1 MSFSKAITSGLPL
14 FLFIAS
20 WILPTAVIAQSG
32 PAGRLTGVIQDTSG
46 AVMPGVA
53 VTARNVGTGLNRT
66 VTSDGEGRWTIAG
79 LPVGSYHVTYEIKG
93 FKKLT
98 KEGVAVEAA
107 VVGTIDAQLEVEAAP
122 GEEVTVTENV
132 LLVNPDT
139 ASTYRQI
146 SSQELLQV
154 PTSTRSF
161 THLLSAEAGISADLP
176 PVLGNG
182 NGNISPSVNGTRT
195 TSTSLQFNGV
205 DATNL
210 TSNEGS
216 LTDNI
221 SPAPET
227 LQEVKLQTSLY
238 DASTGRSGG
247 GNFQLITKS
256 GTNQL
261 HGAAYWYVQNEKFNA
276 NDFFFNK
283 DGIDKPRARRN
294 EGGFAL
300 GGPVVKDKTFF
311 FGGYQRTQASTAF
324 VPTAQSLPV
333 LPEALSLISGQR
345 TASNIVS
352 AFKTLNSAFPL
363 TEAQISPIALS
374 LLNIKNPV
382 TGDFF
387 IPGPR
392 ANGTRVGNDPTASGF
407 TGGNPFIRQRNVSPA
422 EFQQDQFTAKIDHQ
436 FGVNNRLSGTFF
448 FANFPGF
455 DPFPDPSSLASPVT
469 LLRNDRN
476 RTLAINDVRTFTP
489 TLINEA
495 RFGLFFLNN
504 TRRQDD
510 PFLAITNDS
519 IGVPNPANFYD
530 KSNATTRLGHYV
542 GRNFLQNLS
551 WGGPN
556 DSFNLRDQK
565 TYSFADNVSW
575 IKGAHN
581 VRIGGEYK
589 RHFFNTNLPE
599 EQATEFEKFDNFT
612 QFLAG
617 FGTEG
622 DTQFGITDK
631 RFRMNDLSWYLAD
644 DWKVSRKLTLNLGVR
659 WDWFGWPTERAG
671 RIGNVDFEA
680 INNTENPA
688 NAFIVPNNVQNT
700 GFAAIDQSIA
710 TSIKADNNHTLRG
723 QDLNN
728 LAPRFGFAYSPFDS
742 NKLVLRGGY
751 GFFFDRPSAAFINT
765 VFSNYPFLREVE
777 VTAPTGRVPLGTA
790 FSQQDPTYPF
800 RSYLPNRIQYN
811 ANGTYTIRDG
821 TPVTRGS
828 DGSLNA
834 ADLATGLPALGNVAE
849 TFEFRAIDRDLRTPY
864 VQQWNLG
871 IQYEFAKDVLF
882 EARYVG
888 TKGTKLLQAT
898 AFNQSFDM
906 NDSGTPDHVFDRFVR
921 SYDAAYQKQLQ
932 LTGNPN
938 ILRGPL
944 KSGSTAKERGA
955 GVAFGFPNSVTGR
968 ALDYNLS
975 NPAGN
980 VLGFEARGPIM
991 GFNIPEAVLLQSSS
1005 NSIYNALQL
1014 NLTKRM
1020 SRGLQFNTSYT
1031 WSRSIDNNS
1040 SDPGSTA
1047 GGGKPDV
1054 PNAGFV
1060 VQGDQRNLAMNRA
1073 VSDFDRSHRLSASFV
1088 YELPT
1093 RGSNSR
1099 WIKGWSL
1106 SGFTQVQSGSPFSI
1120 FSAEPELAN
1129 VSQYT
1134 SLTRGSGGL
1143 YRLGFGRPN
1152 INGTLDQLQQQ
1163 GADPTEQFFNAS
1175 VLRSPLGGFGNLG
1188 RNVLRNNSQKRFDV
1202 SLAKNTTLKESLAFE
1217 FRWDVFNAFNNVN
1230 FATPGND
1237 LQDATDFGKI
1247 LNTIGGPRVMQFGLR
1262 LVF

>member
-1 MSFSKAITSGLPL
+1 MSCSKAITRWLPL

-20 WILPTAVIAQSG
+20 WVLPPAAIAQSG
-32 PAGRLTGVIQDTSG
+32 PAGRLTGVIQDASG

-53 VTARNVGTGLNRT
+53 VTARNVGTGQNRT
-66 VTSDGEGRWTIAG
+66 VTSDAEGRWTVAA
-79 LPVGSYHVTYEIKG
+79 LPVGSYQVTYEIKG

-107 VVGTIDAQLEVEAAP
+107 VARTIDAQLEVEAAP

-132 LLVNPDT
+132 LLVTPDT

-221 SPAPET
+221 APAPET

-256 GTNQL
+256 GTNRL

-276 NDFFFNK
+276 NDFFFNR

-333 LPEALSLISGQR
+333 LPEALSLIGGQR

-352 AFKTLNSAFPL
+352 AFRTLNPAFPL
-363 TEAQISPIALS
+363 TEAQISPIALG

-392 ANGTRVGNDPTASGF
+392 ANGTRVGTDPTANNF
-407 TGGNPFIRQRNVSPA
+407 AGGNPFVRQRNVSPA
-422 EFQQDQFTAKIDHQ
+422 EFTQDQFTAKIDQ
-436 FGVNNRLSGTFF
+436 QLGVNNRLSGTFF

-476 RTLAINDVRTFTP
+476 RTLALNDVHTFTP

-519 IGVPNPANFYD
+519 VGVPNPANFYD

-542 GRNFLQNLS
+542 GRNFLQNFS

-581 VRIGGEYK
+581 IRIGGEYK

-622 DTQFGITDK
+622 DTQFGVTDK

-659 WDWFGWPTERAG
+659 WDWFGWPTERDG
-671 RIGNVDFEA
+671 RIGNVDFSA
-680 INNTENPA
+680 INNLDNPV

-710 TSIKADNNHTLRG
+710 AAIKADNNHTLRG

-728 LAPRFGFAYSPFDS
+728 LAPRFGFAFSPFES
-742 NKLVLRGGY
+742 NRLVLRGGY
-751 GFFFDRPSAAFINT
+751 GIFFDRPSAAFINT

-790 FSQQDPTYPF
+790 FSQQDPAFPF
-800 RSYLPNRIQYN
+800 RGYLPNRIMYN
-811 ANGTYTIRDG
+811 TNGTYTIRDG
-821 TPVTRGS
+821 TPVTRGA
-828 DGSLNA
+828 DGVLNA
-834 ADLATGLPALGNVAE
+834 VDPATGLPALGNVAE

-864 VQQWNLG
+864 VQQWNFG
-871 IQYEFAKDVLF
+871 IQYEFAKDLLF
-882 EARYVG
+882 EARYLG
-888 TKGTKLLQAT
+888 TKGAKLLQAT
-898 AFNQSFDM
+898 AFNQGYDL
-906 NDSGTPDHVFDRFVR
+906 NDPNTPDFVLDRFVKA
-921 SYDAAYQKQLQ
+921 YDAAYRKQVE
-932 LTGNPN
+932 LTGNAN
-938 ILRGPL
+938 SLRGPL
-944 KSGSTAKERGA
+944 KAGATARERGT
-955 GVAFGFPNSVTGR
+955 GVAFGFPNSATGR
-968 ALDYNLS
+968 AVDYNLS
-975 NPAGN
+975 NLAGN
-980 VLGFEARGPIM
+980 VIGFEARGPIL

-1020 SRGLQFNTSYT
+1020 SRGIQFNTSYT

-1040 SDPGSTA
+1040 ADPGSTA

-1054 PNAGFV
+1054 PNVGFV

-1073 VSDFDRSHRLSASFV
+1073 VSDFDRSHRFSASFV

-1093 RGSNSR
+1093 GKSNSR

-1120 FSAEPELAN
+1120 FSAEPELGN
-1129 VSQYT
+1129 VTQYT

-1152 INGTLDQLQQQ
+1152 INGTLDQLKQK

-1175 VLRSPLGGFGNLG
+1175 VLTSPLGGFGNLG
-1188 RNVLRNNSQKRFDV
+1188 RNVLRNDSQKRFDV
-1202 SLAKNTTLKESLAFE
+1202 SLAKNTTIKESLAVE
-1217 FRWDVFNAFNNVN
+1217 FRWDIFNAFNNVN

-1237 LQDATDFGKI
+1237 LQDVTDFGKI